1 MRQYGFKFS
10 IHFMPGLYG
19 SDIDKDIDSFR
30 QAYVDPF
37 FKPDEIKFY
46 PTSVIPNTELYELY
60 RKGEYKPL
68 ETEDIVRI
76 IREVQLNIIPPYT
89 RIKRLIRDIPSTEI
103 AAGSSITNLR
113 QLTENQLLLDLK
125 QSEELRTHLYS
136 RLYEDAQVVDSLPQK
151 READT
156 LIIGQMPDIISE
168 RNFVALDT
176 RAREIRHNAKEHT
189 VVNLV
194 IRKYDSS
201 VGKEY
206 FISYEDEL
214 GYLYG
219 FTRLLLPE
227 ETHAMERD
235 GLGKHTALIRELH
248 VYGQVAK
255 IDSVAD
261 DDKSQ
266 HKGFGTRLMEI
277 AEQIATHCGYTKM
290 SVIS

>member
-19 SDIDKDIDSFR
+19 SDVDKDIDSFR
-30 QAYVDPF
+30 QAYDDPF

-68 ETEDIVRI
+68 ETEDIVHI
-76 IREVQLNIIPPYT
+76 IRTVQLDIIPPYT

-103 AAGSSITNLR
+103 AAGSNVTNLR
-113 QLTENQLLLDLK
+113 QLTEKEMLAELK
-125 QSEELRTHLYS
+125 SDAKLREKLYG
-136 RLYEDAQVVDSLPQK
+136 RLYQNAQVVDTLPEQ
-151 READT
+151 RDAET
-156 LIIGQMPDIISE
+156 LIVGQMPDVTAE

-176 RAREIRHNAKEHT
+176 RAREIRHNSNEHT

-194 IRKYDSS
+194 IRKYLSS
-201 VGKEY
+201 VGTEY
-206 FISYEDEL
+206 FISYEDDL

-227 ETHAMERD
+227 EEMAMERD
-235 GLGKHTALIRELH
+235 GLGKQTALIRELH

-255 IDSVAD
+255 IDSIAD
-261 DDKSQ
+261 DEKSQ
-266 HKGFGTRLMEI
+266 HKGFGTRLMET
-277 AEQIATHCGYTKM
+277 AEQIAAQAGYTKM